1 VPFTSMRL
9 IPVEPKAPPITRS
22 EPAPLAVVAPVVMTT
37 GKPVVPKPRH
47 AKPTLSTGS
56 FQQADTI
63 VERTVAASPGET
75 ISIRLRS
82 VGGVTIRSWN
92 QSEVR
97 VRGILSGTLARQ
109 TEVLMARMGGGVEL
123 RTITPE
129 YRGDW
134 IDRNSFE
141 IWVPTRFNVNIS
153 SPGGG
158 ISISGVEGRFSGN
171 TAGGG
176 ITLDNVSGRADLSTG
191 GGEVSVTNSNLEGSV
206 STGGG
211 RAVVHN
217 TSGRV
222 SVTSGTGPVI
232 RDGGSGVPSMT
243 LAASSV
249 GATAYQERDEI
260 NRSFTLPAKARVEV
274 VAINGSVDIKAIDG
288 DTASVEI
295 ERTARSRAELDCNTV
310 VSRQV
315 PSHLFIKSEAVC
327 ENRVIQVRHRVV
339 LSLPRNVDL
348 TVIGVNGPVNV
359 GEIEGTISISGISG
373 NINLAQ
379 AGRRSRISGNMGTT
393 TINLRKLYAGGLE
406 LSGNSGPIKL
416 YIGDELNAVA
426 RVSGISGSVSSD
438 LPDLTFHKTAAA
450 DYYAR
455 IGSGGPTIYVLAHVG
470 NILLGQYRE

>member
-1 VPFTSMRL
+1 
-9 IPVEPKAPPITRS
+9 
-22 EPAPLAVVAPVVMTT
+22 
-37 GKPVVPKPRH
+37 
-47 AKPTLSTGS
+47 
-56 FQQADTI
+56 
-63 VERTVAASPGET
+63 
-75 ISIRLRS
+75 
-82 VGGVTIRSWN
+82 
-92 QSEVR
+92 VR
-97 VRGILSGTLARQ
+97 AILSGTLARQ
-109 TEVLMARMGGGVEL
+109 TAVLIARVGGGVEF
-123 RTITPE
+123 RTITPPE

-134 IDRNSFE
+134 IDPNSYE
-141 IWVPTRFNVNIS
+141 IWVPTRFNVDIS

-171 TAGGG
+171 IAGGG
-176 ITLDNVSGRADLSTG
+176 ITLDSVSGHADLTTG
-191 GGEVSVTNSNLEGSV
+191 GGEVSVTNSNLEGRV

-222 SVTSGTGPVI
+222 SVTSGSDPVI

-249 GATAYQERDEI
+249 SATAYQERDEI

-288 DTASVEI
+288 DTASVAI

-310 VSRQV
+310 VARQA
-315 PSHLFIKSEAVC
+315 SGTLFIKSEAVC
-327 ENRVIQVRHRVV
+327 ENRVIQVRHRVL

-348 TVIGVNGPVNV
+348 TVIGVSGPVDV

-373 NINLAQ
+373 NISLAQ
-379 AGRRSRISGNMGTT
+379 AGRRSRINGNMGTT
-393 TINLRKLYAGGLE
+393 TIKLRTLYAGGLE
-406 LSGNSGPIKL
+406 LIGNSGPIKL
-416 YIGDELNAVA
+416 YIGDELNAVM

-450 DYYAR
+450 ADYYAR
-455 IGSGGPTIYVLAHVG
+455 FGSGGPTIYVLSHAG
-470 NILLGQYRE
+470 DISLSQYRE